1 MRLVESVAR
10 LNELAHGPVTMLSRI
25 TAWRAP
31 TSRIPPNRKSVDGA
45 VATIVF
51 ASMRTLS
58 RSSTPNCTCTPVPDP
73 AEVKVLFEIT
83 APDVPARR
91 MQAPA
96 LQVTVLCENRT
107 LGTGRPGPKKSP
119 ATYA

>member
-1 MRLVESVAR
+1 MMLVESVAR

-31 TSRIPPNRKSVDGA
+31 INRIPPNRKSVDGA

-51 ASMRTLS
+51 PSIRTLS
-58 RSSTPNCTCTPVPDP
+58 RFSTPNCTSTPVKDP
-73 AEVKVLFEIT
+73 AEVKVLLEIT

-91 MQAPA
+91 VQPPG
-96 LQVTVLCENRT
+96 LQVTVL
-107 LGTGRPGPKKSP
+107 
-119 ATYA
+119 